1 MAIRPP
7 SLRQVVAFEA
17 AARHGSFRDAARELN
32 LSDSAVSHAVRTLE
46 ERLGRPLFLRRKGRV
61 QLTDEGRSLCGR
73 VVAGLSLLSDAFDT
87 QVRAGRTRLAVSA
100 LPAFAQRVLIPR
112 LPAFLARNEDLQ
124 FDLRAT
130 DQLADVAEGEADLG
144 IRYGSGRWAG
154 VQAELLAPAPLIAV
168 AAPAYVQARR
178 IRSLADLADCELLN
192 ERQGAWRRV
201 PMSAQSSLQ
210 SAGAAQACLT
220 LEDLPCAIEAATA
233 GLGVALAPALL
244 VAAELRS
251 QRLVRAVE
259 AEAPSD
265 AAFWLVWS
273 NASAKLDLIQRFGA
287 WLKGVVAEAAPADDL
302 RLGRPVAA

>member
-73 VVAGLSLLSDAFDT
+73 VVAGLALLSDAFDT
-87 QVRAGRTRLAVSA
+87 QTRTSRTRLVASVV
-100 LPAFAQRVLIPR
+100 PVFAQRLLIPR
-112 LPAFLARNEDLQ
+112 LPAFLAEHEDIQLEV
-124 FDLRAT
+124 RAT
-130 DQLADVAEGEADLG
+130 EQLADVAEGEVDLA
-144 IRYGSGRWAG
+144 IRYGHGRWAG
-154 VQAELLAPAPLIAV
+154 VQADLLARSPLIAV

-178 IRSLADLADCELLN
+178 LRTLADLAGCELLN

-201 PMSAQSSLQ
+201 PMSADA
-210 SAGAAQACLT
+210 AGQACASLT
-220 LEDLPCAIEAATA
+220 LEELPCAIEAAVA
-233 GLGVALAPALL
+233 GLGVALVPAVL
-244 VAAELRS
+244 VAAELKA
-251 QRLVRAVE
+251 QRLVRAVDV
-259 AEAPSD
+259 EAPSD

-273 NASAKLDLIQRFGA
+273 NASAKAEMVQRFGR
-287 WLKGVVAEAAPADDL
+287 WLQERLAESDAADAP
-302 RLGRPVAA
+302 RLGRSAAA

>member
-73 VVAGLSLLSDAFDT
+73 VVAGLALLSDAFDT
-87 QVRAGRTRLAVSA
+87 QSRASRTRLAAAV
-100 LPAFAQRVLIPR
+100 LPVFAQRLLIPR
-112 LPAFLARNEDLQ
+112 LPSFLAEHRDIQLEV
-124 FDLRAT
+124 RAT
-130 DQLADVAEGEADLG
+130 EQLAEVAEGDVDLA
-144 IRYGSGRWAG
+144 IRYGDGRWAG
-154 VQAELLAPAPLIAV
+154 VQAELIARSPLIAV

-178 IRSLADLADCELLN
+178 LRTLADLAGCELLN

-201 PMSAQSSLQ
+201 PMSAAAGPA
-210 SAGAAQACLT
+210 SAALT
-220 LEDLPCAIEAATA
+220 LEELPCAIEAALA
-233 GLGVALAPALL
+233 GLGVALVPALL
-244 VAAELRS
+244 VAGELKA
-251 QRLVRAVE
+251 QRLVRAVDL
-259 AEAPSD
+259 EAPSD

-273 NASAKLDLIQRFGA
+273 NASAKAEMVERFA
-287 WLKGVVAEAAPADDL
+287 RWLKSSLAEAEAGES
-302 RLGRPVAA
+302 RLGRSAAA